1 MSTPE
6 AIARRDAI
14 SRREPISR
22 REVSR
27 RDLLRGLAAGSVA
40 VGLAACGIEATP
52 APSPSATSSSPSGVP
67 TPTASPTPSPSLTPE
82 PETPAPTSDPATL
95 RRKISRLLM
104 VGFRGFSIGPNDPIT
119 KALEGGLG
127 GVILFDRDRVTKTR
141 NIESPEQLSALVA
154 ALREAATESLIVAI
168 DQEGG
173 RVARLKPAQGF
184 PDTRSQAEIG
194 ATDDPDEAFEA
205 GRSMA
210 ETMADA
216 GIDLDL
222 APVVDVNVNPT
233 NPAIGALDR
242 SFSADPSVVAAM
254 AEAEIHGFHEF
265 GIRAAIKH
273 FPGLGSARANTD
285 LDHVDVTKTWTQAE
299 LEPFE
304 TLIAAGLPDA
314 VMTGHMVN
322 DKLDPGVPA
331 SLSAATVDGLLR
343 TQLGWAGAVI
353 TDDLG
358 GEAIASR
365 YTRQEAVALAL
376 EAGNDLLLFAN
387 QSVYVPDLAADLVET
402 VLGLVTSG
410 RISEAR
416 IDQSIERLDVLA
428 VGTAIE

>member
-1 MSTPE
+1 MPTPE
-6 AIARRDAI
+6 AI
-14 SRREPISR
+14 SRRT
-22 REVSR
+22 
-27 RDLLRGLAAGSVA
+27 LLRGIAAGSVA
-40 VGLAACGIEATP
+40 VGLAACGAPPSAPRSPSTSASASPTPNPTPTP
-52 APSPSATSSSPSGVP
+52 APSP
-67 TPTASPTPSPSLTPE
+67 TPE
-82 PETPAPTSDPATL
+82 PTPEPDTPVPTSDAATL
-95 RRKISRLLM
+95 RRKIGRLLV
-104 VGFRGFSIGPNDPIT
+104 VGFRGLSVGPDDPIV
-119 KALEGGLG
+119 KALEAGLG
-127 GVILFDRDRVTKTR
+127 GVILFDQDRVTRTR
-141 NIESPEQLSALVA
+141 NVESPGQLAALVIS
-154 ALREAATESLIVAI
+154 LREAASGSLIVAI

-173 RVARLKPAQGF
+173 RVSRLKPANGF
-184 PDTRSQAEIG
+184 PATRSQAEIG

-233 NPAIGALDR
+233 NPAIGALGR

-254 AEAEIHGFHEF
+254 AEAEIHGLHEF
-265 GIRAAIKH
+265 GVRAAIKH
-273 FPGLGSARANTD
+273 FPGLGSASANTD
-285 LDHVDVTKTWTQAE
+285 LANVDVTRTWTEAE

-314 VMTGHMVN
+314 VMSGHMVN

-331 SLSAATVDGLLR
+331 SLSFGTVDGLLR
-343 TQLGWAGAVI
+343 GRLGWEGAVI

-358 GEAIASR
+358 AEAIASR
-365 YTRQEAVALAL
+365 YTREEAVALAL

-387 QSVYVPDLAADLVET
+387 QTVYVPDLATELVET
-402 VLGLVTSG
+402 ILELVTTG

-416 IDQSIERLDVLA
+416 IDQSIERIDVLA